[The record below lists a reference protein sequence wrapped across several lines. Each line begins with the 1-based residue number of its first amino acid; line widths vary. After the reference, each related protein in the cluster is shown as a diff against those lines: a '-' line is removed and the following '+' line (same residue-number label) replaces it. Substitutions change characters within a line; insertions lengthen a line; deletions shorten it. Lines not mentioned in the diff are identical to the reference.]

1 MTSPLRFSAFEVF
14 LAAAA
19 VTGLGAVGALAVQ
32 VDGTALLSDAFATPA
47 STMLTIDLLVLGVS
61 VVVWTV
67 VEARR
72 LGLRRPWVWA
82 ALAIPL
88 PGAFVVPLFL
98 LVRERRLRGGHELSA
113 VCEQP
118 FRSPQTPT

>member
-32 VDGTALLSDAFATPA
+32 VDGAALLSDAFATPA
-47 STMLTIDLLVLGVS
+47 
-61 VVVWTV
+61 
-67 VEARR
+67 RR
-72 LGLRRPWVWA
+72 LSLRRPWVWA